1 MVSQLVRK
9 CLSVMAH
16 TTTIIAF
23 GTAIWGLLFPAQAA
37 DYVSRF
43 LDEVQ
48 SARASLE
55 QIEGTSAATA
65 TATEA
70 LADRMADRPRFSAES
85 HITSRQT
92 VTQGGA
98 PVHQFQMQLENL
110 TDRAITDL
118 LIVIE
123 GTDGTLSSNL
133 LANTVPPYETHTEI
147 TTGIPASVCYSYGW
161 DGQYYTELRALEISP
176 SPIVDQMGN
185 ASTYGFNHFGYDLQ
199 TEADADSFTC
209 GANGY
214 TRSGLAARQVELDAA
229 AQ

>member
-1 MVSQLVRK
+1 
-9 CLSVMAH
+9 MAH
-16 TTTIIAF
+16 TTTTIAF
-23 GTAIWGLLFPAQAA
+23 GSAIWGLFFPAQAA

-48 SARASLE
+48 GARASLE
-55 QIEGTSAATA
+55 KIEGTSAATA

-70 LADRMADRPRFSAES
+70 LVDRMADRPRFRAES
-85 HITSRQT
+85 HITSRQS
-92 VTQGGA
+92 VAQGGG

-118 LIVIE
+118 VIVIE
-123 GTDGTLSSNL
+123 GIDGALSSNL
-133 LANTVPPYETHTEI
+133 LANTIPPYETHTEI
-147 TTGIPASVCYSYGW
+147 STGIPASVCYSYGW
-161 DGQYYTELRALEISP
+161 DGQYYTEVRALEISA

-185 ASTYGFNHFGYDLQ
+185 ASTYGFNHFGYDLKS
-199 TEADADSFTC
+199 EADTDSFTC

-214 TRSGLAARQVELDAA
+214 TRSGLAARQAELDAA